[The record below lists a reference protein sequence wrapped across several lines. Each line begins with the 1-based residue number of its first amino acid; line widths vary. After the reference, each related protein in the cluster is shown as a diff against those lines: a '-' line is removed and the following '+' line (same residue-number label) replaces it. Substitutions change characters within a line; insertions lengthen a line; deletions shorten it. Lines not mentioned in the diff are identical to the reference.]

1 MLSALLE
8 ILSSS
13 TECVFDIT
21 SLLVSAYPELQ
32 PWCVREMNTMENPR
46 SFYFQ
51 YMSSLL
57 HYEEGNDAARRD
69 KELVKVNTECC
80 ISEHLI
86 FIC

>member
-13 TECVFDIT
+13 TESVFDIT

-32 PWCVREMNTMENPR
+32 PWCVREMNTRENSR

-80 ISEHLI
+80 IS
-86 FIC
+86 

>member
-13 TECVFDIT
+13 TESVFDIT

-32 PWCVREMNTMENPR
+32 PWCVREMNTMENSRSR

-69 KELVKVNTECC
+69 KELVKVNT
-80 ISEHLI
+80 
-86 FIC
+86 

>member
-13 TECVFDIT
+13 TESVFDIT

-32 PWCVREMNTMENPR
+32 PWCVREMNTMENSR

-69 KELVKVNTECC
+69 KELVKVNTEC
-80 ISEHLI
+80 ISAHLI